1 MVSLNILNL
10 CDFSEEVECLTSNS
24 KDTTGSAIE
33 AFAQGDGEIYIL
45 LIFPSATL
53 LPLVMIWLLYQFRR
67 DLFYRLCLIVMQCI
81 LKFCVLLEDDY
92 SDISISPGSS
102 PVSPPSSLSTPQS
115 SFHSTILKR
124 PFNDSSDDKDDDDD
138 DKDDDGIS
146 QTSLES
152 NYDTDVSL
160 IMRLIRLQEQEEEEE
175 DQSVTSTP
183 ETLVPYSCNSLSS
196 SEFQPMTAEPSSELS
211 KSDSRSTLQINH
223 ISSDSVP
230 GTHSS
235 DQEIS
240 VSKHDDNS
248 ISTQSSG
255 GLETDNVIIDQVG
268 EVSIHEDNST
278 GLDNSSEIDSAN
290 QGTDQGGGVSIHSTR
305 SEDAVN
311 SSMSHSEIETRDQG
325 VQASLTMSS
334 DTIPYSWTINSDKHS
349 NYSSSSSN
357 SSSDQDLFTEHV
369 TEDDTLISIESIQSS
384 NQDERPYLTTR
395 SGKVYY
401 KGI

>member
-1 MVSLNILNL
+1 M
-10 CDFSEEVECLTSNS
+10 ECLTSNS

-53 LPLVMIWLLYQFRR
+53 LPLVMLWLLYQSRR
-67 DLFYRLCLIVMQCI
+67 DLFYRLCLIVMKCI

-124 PFNDSSDDKDDDDD
+124 PFNDSSDDEDDDDE
-138 DKDDDGIS
+138 DDDGIS

-160 IMRLIRLQEQEEEEE
+160 ILRLIRLQEQEEEEE

-196 SEFQPMTAEPSSELS
+196 SEFQPMTAEPSSEIS

-230 GTHSS
+230 GTHST

-268 EVSIHEDNST
+268 EVGIHEDNST
-278 GLDNSSEIDSAN
+278 GLDNSSEIDSRKSRN
-290 QGTDQGGGVSIHSTR
+290 R
-305 SEDAVN
+305 SRWWGQ
-311 SSMSHSEIETRDQG
+311 HT
-325 VQASLTMSS
+325 
-334 DTIPYSWTINSDKHS
+334 
-349 NYSSSSSN
+349 
-357 SSSDQDLFTEHV
+357 
-369 TEDDTLISIESIQSS
+369 
-384 NQDERPYLTTR
+384 
-395 SGKVYY
+395 
-401 KGI
+401 